1 MQGYSCICCRFHAN
15 QATEPIWRRYL
26 LNRTVLITGAAGG
39 IGQAIIREFVEAEW
53 QAIAVDKIALDKLPG
68 AAVFH
73 QADVADDRSVRAL
86 FEWLGDQANELDALV
101 NNAAVQ
107 VCKPLIEMSV
117 DEWDL
122 VLATNLRSVFLTARY
137 GYGFLKR
144 AQGAVVNVGSVHALA
159 TSTDIAAYAA
169 SKGGVAA
176 LSRAMA
182 LEWARDGVRV
192 NSVLP
197 GAIDTPM
204 LRAGLERNGTGG
216 TIEERMNA
224 LAGRTPLGRVG
235 TSDEIAKAILFLA
248 DGTQSSFMTGHALV
262 VDGGATARLSTE

>member
-1 MQGYSCICCRFHAN
+1 M
-15 QATEPIWRRYL
+15 
-26 LNRTVLITGAAGG
+26 LITGAAGG
-39 IGQAIIREFVEAEW
+39 IGQATVREFLEADW
-53 QAIAVDKIALDKLPG
+53 RVIAVDRIPSDKLPDEP
-68 AAVFH
+68 VFH

-86 FEWLGDQANELDALV
+86 FEWLGDQTKKLDALV

-107 VCKPLIEMSV
+107 VCKPLIETSV

-137 GYGFLKR
+137 GFEFLKR

-182 LEWARDGVRV
+182 LEWAEEGIRV
-192 NSVLP
+192 NSVFP
-197 GAIDTPM
+197 GAIDSPM
-204 LRAGLERNGTGG
+204 LRASLDRRNEAESSTD
-216 TIEERMNA
+216 EQMNA
-224 LAGRTPLGRVG
+224 LAGRTPMGRVG
-235 TSDEIAKAILFLA
+235 TTDEIAKAILFLA
-248 DGTQSSFMTGHALV
+248 DETRSSFMTGQALV

>member
-1 MQGYSCICCRFHAN
+1 M
-15 QATEPIWRRYL
+15 
-26 LNRTVLITGAAGG
+26 LITGAAGG
-39 IGQAIIREFVEAEW
+39 IGQATVREFVGAEW
-53 QAIAVDKIALDKLPG
+53 QTIVVDKISTDKLPDK
-68 AAVFH
+68 AVFH

-86 FEWLGDQANELDALV
+86 FEWLGDQTQQLDALV

-107 VCKPLIEMSV
+107 VTKPLIETSV

-137 GYGFLKR
+137 GFEFLKR

-169 SKGGVAA
+169 SKGGLAA

-204 LRAGLERNGTGG
+204 LRAGLERNETARKM
-216 TIEERMNA
+216 EERMKA
-224 LAGRTPLGRVG
+224 LAGRTPMGRVG
-235 TSDEIAKAILFLA
+235 TIDEIAKAILFLA
-248 DGTQSSFMTGHALV
+248 DETQSSFMTGQALV